1 MSFTIFKAAQ
11 RRREKAEKQKERQ
24 ILQNE
29 LTQCY
34 TEIDRIIDKFK
45 EYVHKKCPSY
55 EYTAGYTS
63 AVLTMGNKKP
73 FTLFHIT
80 QDIDILKSR
89 IDDAKRAI
97 TEVEKIC
104 ENSIKILKEGILK
117 AKENIENL
125 EKFLEKPSM
134 FFVIEDIFD
143 STELFCFCY
152 EFQVIDDNGKKKA
165 KALITDN
172 ETKYCW
178 IKEINFETETIR
190 EMTMKEFENNF
201 IKERIELQE
210 FTKEE
215 DIVEYDNY
223 LRRLFNNQ

>member
-11 RRREKAEKQKERQ
+11 RRREDAEKQKEIQ
-24 ILQNE
+24 VLQNE

-34 TEIDRIIDKFK
+34 AEIDRIIDDFK
-45 EYVHKKCPSY
+45 EYVRKNCPSY
-55 EYTAGYTS
+55 EYTGGYTS

-73 FTLFHIT
+73 FTLFRDAL
-80 QDIDILKSR
+80 DIDVLKYR
-89 IDDAKRAI
+89 IEDAKRAI
-97 TEVEKIC
+97 TEVEEIY
-104 ENSIKILKEGILK
+104 ENSIKILKEGISK
-117 AKENIENL
+117 AKENIEDL
-125 EKFLEKPSM
+125 EKFLKKPSM
-134 FFVIEDIFD
+134 FFVIKDIFV

-172 ETKYCW
+172 ETKCCW

-190 EMTMKEFENNF
+190 EMTMKEFENDF
-201 IKERIELQE
+201 IKERIELKE

>member
-1 MSFTIFKAAQ
+1 MGFTIFKAAQ
-11 RRREKAEKQKERQ
+11 RRREEAEKQKERQ
-24 ILQNE
+24 VLQNE

-34 TEIDRIIDKFK
+34 AEIDRIIDEFK
-45 EYVHKKCPSY
+45 KYVHKNCPSY
-55 EYTAGYTS
+55 EYTGGYTS

-73 FTLFHIT
+73 FIVYRVI
-80 QDIDILKSR
+80 QDIDVLKSR
-89 IDDAKRAI
+89 INDAKQAI
-97 TEVEKIC
+97 TEVEKIY
-104 ENSIKILKEGILK
+104 ENSIKTVNEGISK
-117 AKENIENL
+117 AKENIKDL

-134 FFVIEDIFD
+134 FFVIEDIFV

-172 ETKYCW
+172 ETKHCW
-178 IKEINFETETIR
+178 IKEIDFETETIR
-190 EMTMKEFENNF
+190 KMTMKEFENNF
-201 IKERIELQE
+201 IKERIELQD

>member
-11 RRREKAEKQKERQ
+11 RRREEAEKQKEIQ
-24 ILQNE
+24 VLQNE

-34 TEIDRIIDKFK
+34 AEIDRIIDEFK
-45 EYVHKKCPSY
+45 AYVRKNCPSY
-55 EYTAGYTS
+55 EYTGGYTS

-73 FTLFHIT
+73 FIVYRVM
-80 QDIDILKSR
+80 QDIDVLKSR
-89 IDDAKRAI
+89 IDDAKQAI
-97 TEVEKIC
+97 TEVEKIY
-104 ENSIKILKEGILK
+104 ENSIKTVNEGISK
-117 AKENIENL
+117 AKENIKDL

-134 FFVIEDIFD
+134 FFVIEDIFV

-172 ETKYCW
+172 ETKHCW
-178 IKEINFETETIR
+178 IKEIDFETETIR
-190 EMTMKEFENNF
+190 KMTMKEFENNF
-201 IKERIELQE
+201 IKERVELQD

-215 DIVEYDNY
+215 DIIEYDNY